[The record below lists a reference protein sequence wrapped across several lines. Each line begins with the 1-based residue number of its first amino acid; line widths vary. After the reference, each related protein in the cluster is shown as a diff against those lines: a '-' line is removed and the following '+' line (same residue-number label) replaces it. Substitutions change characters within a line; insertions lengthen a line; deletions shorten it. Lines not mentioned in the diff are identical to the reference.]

1 MNPTRAPLHH
11 EETSQIAERENM
23 ARIAVIGGTG
33 YAGRHIV
40 EEAVNRGHQVL
51 AIARR
56 IPSERLRG
64 ATYIEG
70 SLTDVPDLLAQ
81 LQGVDVVISAV
92 APRGDM
98 EGLVRPNLVAL
109 ISLLPADVRVGV
121 IGGAGGSLIAPGGE
135 RLVDQPSFTEEYKP
149 EALEAIGVLE
159 DLQSGPS
166 DRDWFYI
173 HPAGGF
179 GAFNPGE
186 RTGSYRDGGDVL
198 VTDENGDSFI
208 SGADFAIAVL
218 DEIENPKHSRER
230 FTVGY

>member
-1 MNPTRAPLHH
+1 
-11 EETSQIAERENM
+11 M

-40 EEAVNRGHQVL
+40 AEAVNRGHSVL

-56 IPSERLRG
+56 IPSERHAG
-64 ATYIEG
+64 AIYIEG

-81 LQGVDVVISAV
+81 LPGVDVVVSAV

-98 EGLVRPNLVAL
+98 QGLVRPNLESLVA
-109 ISLLPADVRVGV
+109 LLPADVRVGV
-121 IGGAGGSLIAPGGE
+121 VGGAGGSLIAPGGE

-149 EALEAIGVLE
+149 ESLEAIGVLE
-159 DLQSGPS
+159 DLQSTPA

-179 GAFNPGE
+179 GAWNPGE

-198 VTDENGDSFI
+198 VTDENGDSYI
-208 SGADFAIAVL
+208 SGADLAVAVL
-218 DEIENPKHSRER
+218 DEIEDPKHSRER